1 MLQWEELSNDFIFI
15 PALLEQVEGLMIAF
29 EVDLANTKL
38 LNFPLKFM
46 DLSNVLNS
54 VIKGY
59 IFVQRSETLN

>member
-1 MLQWEELSNDFIFI
+1 MLQWEELPNDYII
-15 PALLEQVEGLMIAF
+15 ILALLEQVEGLMIAF

-38 LNFPLKFM
+38 FNLPLKFM